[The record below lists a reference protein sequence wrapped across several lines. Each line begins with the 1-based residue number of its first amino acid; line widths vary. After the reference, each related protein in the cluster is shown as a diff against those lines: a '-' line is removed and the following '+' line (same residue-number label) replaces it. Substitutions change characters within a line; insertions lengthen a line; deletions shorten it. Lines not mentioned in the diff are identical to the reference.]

1 MIKPLSLFFILF
13 LIDPGNLISQNQPQP
28 IGTESSISQLCNEA
42 LSLFIKD
49 TIWGQTIGNSM
60 IVDASMIP
68 SYDLPDSINGI
79 HILPLFK
86 TSKKGKIKMV
96 KIFPLSF
103 YKDYFF
109 INVVRYDVELHRRK
123 TMFFYDGGISIH
135 YSYDC
140 DSHKFLLSS
149 VVYIGG

>member
-1 MIKPLSLFFILF
+1 MSQAKT
-13 LIDPGNLISQNQPQP
+13 IDFENAMPQMY
-28 IGTESSISQLCNEA
+28 NEA
-42 LSLFIKD
+42 LSFFIKD
-49 TIWGQTIGNSM
+49 TIWGQPIGGPM

-68 SYDLPDSINGI
+68 SFDLPDSIDGI